1 MEKFKVGVWEEQSG
15 YIYVEA
21 KDKKQAEKIAEELLH
36 NYGIDEFPSGL
47 EYNVQHRAVE
57 VLK

>member
-21 KDKKQAEKIAEELLH
+21 KDFNSKQIKDLLIKL
-36 NYGIDEFPSGL
+36 GKLI
-47 EYNVQHRAVE
+47 
-57 VLK
+57 